1 MFRPETRY
9 PGFVPPRDRL
19 DLRRRLTAIAATQSG
34 YFTAAQAL
42 EAGYS
47 YPAQKYNAD
56 RGSWE
61 KVDRGIYRL
70 PEWPVGPHD
79 DLVRWSLWSR
89 GKAVVSHDTAL
100 SVYELGDVNPA
111 RVHLTVPP
119 NFRPTAHGVVLH
131 RATLPAEDIRSHEG
145 YRITAPLRSLL
156 DVAAE
161 ALQLDLLAGAIREA
175 LDRGL
180 VTQRELVRRADE
192 FGARAALQIERASGG
207 AILMQYAS
215 PAALRQALDDRLRN
229 EAENRRVD
237 IQRLRRRAVF
247 ERMLVRLER
256 VAAGR
261 WVLKGGM
268 ALELRLG
275 DRARATKDLDLVVRE
290 TSREAAEVRDLL
302 IEALAKDPDGD
313 GFEFRVGEATALDVD
328 QAGRPGWRFPIEAD
342 LAGRLFARVRTDV
355 VARSEEI
362 NATERL
368 RLPGLL
374 AFAGI
379 EVGDV
384 EAVDRAQ
391 HFAEKLHAL
400 TRTYRGDRPSTRVK
414 DLPDLILLID
424 DGLEPGAEVLEAT
437 ERVFDSRAT
446 HALPAELPDPPTAW
460 EPAYALLAEEL
471 DISAASLGEA
481 MSLLRSFWTRAVA
494 SRKEER

>member
-1 MFRPETRY
+1 
-9 PGFVPPRDRL
+9 
-19 DLRRRLTAIAATQSG
+19 
-34 YFTAAQAL
+34 
-42 EAGYS
+42 
-47 YPAQKYNAD
+47 
-56 RGSWE
+56 
-61 KVDRGIYRL
+61 
-70 PEWPVGPHD
+70 
-79 DLVRWSLWSR
+79 
-89 GKAVVSHDTAL
+89 
-100 SVYELGDVNPA
+100 
-111 RVHLTVPP
+111 
-119 NFRPTAHGVVLH
+119 
-131 RATLPAEDIRSHEG
+131 
-145 YRITAPLRSLL
+145 
-156 DVAAE
+156 
-161 ALQLDLLAGAIREA
+161 
-175 LDRGL
+175 
-180 VTQRELVRRADE
+180 
-192 FGARAALQIERASGG
+192 
-207 AILMQYAS
+207 MQYGS

-256 VAAGR
+256 AAAGR

-290 TSREAAEVRDLL
+290 TSPEAAKVRDLL

-342 LAGRLFARVRTDV
+342 LAGRPFAQVRSDV
-355 VARSEEI
+355 VARTEEI

-379 EVGDV
+379 EVGEV

-400 TRTYRGDRPSTRVK
+400 TRTYAGDRPSTRVK

-424 DGLEPGAEVLEAT
+424 DGLEPGPDVLSAA
-437 ERVFDSRAT
+437 ERVFASRGT
-446 HALPAELPDPPTAW
+446 HPLPAELPNPPTAW
-460 EPAYALLAEEL
+460 EPVYALLAEEL
-471 DISAASLGEA
+471 DISAGSLGEA
-481 MSLLRSFWTRAVA
+481 MSLLRSFWTKAVA
-494 SRKEER
+494 SRKEEE